1 MKLKLSNLATKPKNQ
16 KNENKMTLENVLNL
30 LKEEIVPAQGCTE
43 PIALAYVC
51 AKATEILGKKP
62 DKLEIH
68 VSGNMIKNVKSVNI
82 PNAGDMIGIE
92 AACAMGAIVGDAS
105 KELMVISQVEEKDLE
120 KVRNFLKEDRI
131 KVVHDKTDIPL
142 YAKAIVYRGADWALV
157 EIKNLHTNITKIQ
170 HNGKDIVNRA
180 CNDAEFS
187 TPYEQREKL
196 TVRGIYELAKT
207 IDLKLIKDLF
217 DLVIERNSTI
227 AEAGLD
233 GTYGVNI
240 GCMINKNIKKGLYGD
255 DQRNRCASFA
265 SAGGDARMSGCSL
278 PVMTT
283 SGSGNQGM
291 AASLPIIK
299 YCKDQ
304 NKPYETL
311 IRTLFFSHLT
321 TIHLKSSIGRLSAF
335 CGVICATSAVSG
347 ALVFVEDGD
356 YDTISMAI
364 TNSLGNISGVI
375 CDGAKA
381 SCAMKIATGVYT
393 AFDASMLALSK
404 KALHSGDGIIG
415 QDIEDTINNIGILV
429 KSGMKETDNIIL
441 SIMEKT
447 NY

>member
-1 MKLKLSNLATKPKNQ
+1 MTI
-16 KNENKMTLENVLNL
+16 ENILNL

-51 AKATEILGKKP
+51 AKAVEVLGETPQKI
-62 DKLEIH
+62 DIY

-92 AACAMGAIVGDAS
+92 AACAMGAVKGDAS
-105 KELMVISQVEEKDLE
+105 KELMVISHVQEKDLDE
-120 KVRNFLKEDRI
+120 VKDFLNQDKIRVI
-131 KVVHDKTDIPL
+131 RDKTDIPL
-142 YAKAIVYRGADWALV
+142 YAKAVVYSGDDYALV
-157 EIKNLHTNITKIQ
+157 EIKHLHTNITKIEK
-170 HNGKDIVNRA
+170 NGKSVINRA
-180 CNDAEFS
+180 CNDAQFS

-196 TVRGIYELAKT
+196 TVKGIYELAKS
-207 IDLKLIKDLF
+207 IDIDLIKDLF
-217 DLVIERNSTI
+217 DLVVERNSTI
-227 AEAGLD
+227 AQAGLD
-233 GTYGVNI
+233 GKYGVNI
-240 GCMINKNIKKGLYGD
+240 GCMINKNIQKGLYGD

-304 NKPYETL
+304 NKSYETL

-356 YDTISMAI
+356 YDSISMAI

-393 AFDASMLALSK
+393 AFDSSMLALSNR
-404 KALHSGDGIIG
+404 ALHSGDGIVG
-415 QDIEDTINNIGILV
+415 RDIEDTISNIGILA

-441 SIMEKT
+441 SIMEK
-447 NY
+447 N

>member
-1 MKLKLSNLATKPKNQ
+1 
-16 KNENKMTLENVLNL
+16 MTTQSVLDL

-51 AKATEILGKKP
+51 AKAVEILGTTPQKI
-62 DKLEIH
+62 DIY

-82 PNAGDMIGIE
+82 PNAGGMIGIE
-92 AACAMGAIVGDAS
+92 AACAMGAIKGDAS
-105 KELMVISQVEEKDLE
+105 KELMVISQVKDEDLDE
-120 KVRNFLKEDRI
+120 VREFLNKKTI
-131 KVVHDKTDIPL
+131 KVIHDKTDIPL
-142 YAKAIVYRGADWALV
+142 YAKAVVYSGDENAMV
-157 EIKNLHTNITKIQ
+157 EIKHLHTNITKIEK
-170 HNGKDIVNRA
+170 NGKNIINRA

-196 TVRGIYELAKT
+196 TVKGIYELAKS
-207 IDLKLIKDLF
+207 IDINLIKDLF
-217 DLVIERNSTI
+217 DLVVERNSTI
-227 AEAGLD
+227 AQAGLD
-233 GTYGVNI
+233 GEYGVNI
-240 GCMINKNIKKGLYGD
+240 GCMINKNIQKGIYGD

-304 NKPYETL
+304 GKSHETL

-356 YDTISMAI
+356 YESISMAI

-381 SCAMKIATGVYT
+381 SCAMKIATGIYT
-393 AFDASMLALSK
+393 AFDSSMLALSNR
-404 KALHSGDGIIG
+404 ALHSGDGIVG
-415 QDIEDTINNIGILV
+415 RDIEETISNIGILA
-429 KSGMKETDNIIL
+429 KTGMKETDNIIL
-441 SIMEKT
+441 SIMEK
-447 NY
+447 N

>member
-1 MKLKLSNLATKPKNQ
+1 
-16 KNENKMTLENVLNL
+16 MTTQSILDL

-43 PIALAYVC
+43 PIALAYAC
-51 AKATEILGKKP
+51 AKAVEILDSKP
-62 DKLEIH
+62 EKIDIH

-82 PNAGDMIGIE
+82 PNAGGMIGIE
-92 AACAMGAIVGDAS
+92 ASCAMGAIAGNAS
-105 KELMVISQVEEKDLE
+105 KELMVISHVQEKDLGE
-120 KVRNFLKEDRI
+120 VKEFLNQKTI
-131 KVVHDKTDIPL
+131 KVIHDKTDIPL
-142 YAKAIVYRGADWALV
+142 YAKAVVFSGHDSALV
-157 EIKNLHTNITKIQ
+157 EIKHLHTNITRIEK
-170 HNGKDIVNRA
+170 NGKSVINRA
-180 CNDAEFS
+180 CNDEQFS

-207 IDLKLIKDLF
+207 IDLKLIEELF
-217 DLVIERNSTI
+217 NLVIQRNSTI
-227 AEAGLD
+227 AQAGLD
-233 GTYGVNI
+233 GKYGVNI
-240 GCMINKNIKKGLYGD
+240 GCMINKNIQKGSYGD

-291 AASLPIIK
+291 AASLPIIR

-304 NKPYETL
+304 NKSHETL

-347 ALVFVEDGD
+347 ALAFVEDGD
-356 YDTISMAI
+356 YDSISMAI

-393 AFDASMLALSK
+393 AFDSSMLALSK
-404 KALHSGDGIIG
+404 RALHSGDGIVG
-415 QDIEDTINNIGILV
+415 HDIEETINNIGILA
-429 KSGMKETDNIIL
+429 KTGMKETDNIIL
-441 SIMEKT
+441 EIMEK
-447 NY
+447 N

>member
-1 MKLKLSNLATKPKNQ
+1 
-16 KNENKMTLENVLNL
+16 MTTQSILNL

-43 PIALAYVC
+43 PIALAYAC
-51 AKATEILGKKP
+51 AKAVEVLGTKPKKI
-62 DKLEIH
+62 DIY

-82 PNAGDMIGIE
+82 PNAGGMIGIE
-92 AACAMGAIVGDAS
+92 ASCAMGAIAGDAS
-105 KELMVISQVEEKDLE
+105 KELMVISHVKEEQLGAVKE
-120 KVRNFLKEDRI
+120 FLDQKSI
-131 KVVHDKTDIPL
+131 KVIHEKTDIPL
-142 YAKAIVYRGADWALV
+142 YAKAVVYNDEEYALV
-157 EIKNLHTNITKIQ
+157 EIKHLHTNITKIEK
-170 HNGKDIVNRA
+170 NGKSVINRA
-180 CNDAEFS
+180 CNDAQFS
-187 TPYEQREKL
+187 TPYEEREKL
-196 TVRGIYELAKT
+196 TVRGIYELAKS
-207 IDLKLIKDLF
+207 IDLNLIENLF
-217 DLVIERNSTI
+217 DLVVERNSTI
-227 AEAGLD
+227 AQAGLD
-233 GTYGVNI
+233 GEYGVNI

-291 AASLPIIK
+291 AASLPIIR

-304 NKPYETL
+304 GKSHETL

-356 YDTISMAI
+356 YDSISMAI

-393 AFDASMLALSK
+393 AFDSSMLALSNR
-404 KALHSGDGIIG
+404 ALHSGDGIVG
-415 QDIEDTINNIGILV
+415 CDVEDTINNIGILA
-429 KSGMKETDNIIL
+429 KTGMKETDNIIL
-441 SIMEKT
+441 SIMERG
-447 NY
+447 N

>member
-1 MKLKLSNLATKPKNQ
+1 
-16 KNENKMTLENVLNL
+16 MTTQSVLEL

-51 AKATEILGKKP
+51 AKAVEILGDRPEKI
-62 DKLEIH
+62 EIY
-68 VSGNMIKNVKSVNI
+68 VSGNMIKNVKSVSI
-82 PNAGDMIGIE
+82 PNSDGLIGIE
-92 AACAMGAIVGDAS
+92 AACAMGALKGDAS
-105 KELMVISQVEEKDLE
+105 RELMVISAVKSEDLTD
-120 KVRNFLKEDRI
+120 VREFLSRKNI
-131 KVVHDKTDIPL
+131 KVIRAKTDIPL
-142 YAKAIVYRGADWALV
+142 YAKVVVSSGKNSAMV
-157 EIKNLHTNITKIQ
+157 EIKHLHTNITKMAK
-170 HNGKDIVNRA
+170 NGKNIVNRA

-196 TVRGIYELAKT
+196 SVKGIYELAKT
-207 IDLKLIKDLF
+207 IDISLIEGLF
-217 DLVIERNSTI
+217 NQVIEQNSKI
-227 AEAGLD
+227 AKAGLD
-233 GTYGVNI
+233 GEYGVNI
-240 GCMINKNIKKGLYGD
+240 GCMINKNIQKGLYGD

-291 AASLPIIK
+291 AASLPVIR

-304 NKPYETL
+304 GKSHETL

-356 YDTISMAI
+356 YESVSMAI

-381 SCAMKIATGVYT
+381 SCAMKIATGIYT
-393 AFDASMLALSK
+393 AFDSSMLALSHR
-404 KALHSGDGIIG
+404 ALNSGDGIVG
-415 QDIEDTINNIGILV
+415 KDIEETINNIGILA
-429 KSGMKETDNIIL
+429 KTGMKETDDIIL
-441 SIMEKT
+441 SIMEK
-447 NY
+447 N